1 MSITLDQLRVLDAIE
16 REGSFAAAGKA
27 LHRTT
32 SAISYGVRT
41 LEEALSIEL
50 FDRAGHRAELT
61 EAGRLVIEA
70 GRKLLDGAAELEG
83 LAKALQDEWEPTLLV
98 VADGIF
104 PLRPL
109 MRAMRRLTR
118 EGVPTRLSLRVEY
131 LGGVRERFD
140 EQGADLMLTL
150 AFAGD
155 ARHVA
160 TPLAPIEMVLV
171 ARAKHAVLSGS
182 RVDRAALA
190 QHVELVV
197 EDSSRAA
204 EPRTRPLSLG
214 SAQVFRLSDF
224 HSKLDGLLEGVG
236 IGWMPL
242 HLVEEHL
249 ARGRLVEVPLGRASR
264 HVFVPHLVHRRGTPP
279 GRAARRFV
287 ELLREELPEP
297 SAHGRHAGTVSA
309 GGAEARRRA
318 RRRG

>member
-1 MSITLDQLRVLDAIE
+1 MSLTLDQLRVLDAIE
-16 REGSFAAAGKA
+16 RHGSFAAAGQA

-41 LEEALSIEL
+41 LEEALGLTL
-50 FDRAGHRAELT
+50 FDRDGHRAELT
-61 EAGRLVIEA
+61 PAGRLVLES
-70 GRKLLDGAAELEG
+70 GRRLLDEAADLEG
-83 LAKALQDEWEPTLLV
+83 LARALQNDWEPTLLV

-104 PLRPL
+104 PMRPL
-109 MRAMRRLTR
+109 MRAMRRLTQ

-140 EQGADLMLTL
+140 EQSADLMLTL

-155 ARHVA
+155 ARHAA

-171 ARAKHAVLSGS
+171 ARAKHPVLEAP
-182 RVDRAALA
+182 RLDRAALA

-197 EDSSRAA
+197 EDSSRHSEA
-204 EPRTRPLSLG
+204 RTRPLSLG

-224 HSKLDGLLEGVG
+224 HSKREALLEGVG

-242 HLVEEHL
+242 HLVDDL
-249 ARGRLVEVPLGRASR
+249 LRRGRLVELPLGKASR

-287 ELLREELPEP
+287 ELLGQELPETKP
-297 SAHGRHAGTVSA
+297 GP
-309 GGAEARRRA
+309 RA
-318 RRRG
+318 RRR